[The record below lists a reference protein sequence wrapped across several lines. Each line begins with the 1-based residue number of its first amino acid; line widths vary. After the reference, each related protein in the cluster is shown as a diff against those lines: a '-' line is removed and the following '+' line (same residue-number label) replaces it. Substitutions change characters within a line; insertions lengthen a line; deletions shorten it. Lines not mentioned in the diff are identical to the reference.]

1 MHDVF
6 KILDKDKNG
15 KISKNELK
23 KALNEEDIDEEE
35 LNQFIKKFDLNGDGE
50 IDYVEFITNMS
61 EITKD
66 IK

>member
-1 MHDVF
+1 LYDVF

-23 KALNEEDIDEEE
+23 KALNNEDIDEEE